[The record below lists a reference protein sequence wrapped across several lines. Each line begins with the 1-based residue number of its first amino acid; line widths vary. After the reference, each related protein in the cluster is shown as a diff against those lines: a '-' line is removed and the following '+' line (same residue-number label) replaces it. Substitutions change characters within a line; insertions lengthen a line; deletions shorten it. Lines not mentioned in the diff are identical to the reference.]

1 MESFYKEKAK
11 KVKSHKKMYQSL
23 VKMKPDMKQLVLQ
36 LYYEGLISSENLRNA
51 IIITATK

>member
-23 VKMKPDMKQLVLQ
+23 VKMKPDMK
-36 LYYEGLISSENLRNA
+36 
-51 IIITATK
+51 